1 MKSIC
6 VFCGSS
12 MGTNPA
18 YKDEAE
24 KLGIIM
30 ANKNIRMVYGGGNVG
45 LMGVIADS
53 NLNANGICI
62 GVMPGRLIDL
72 EIAHDNLSELIVVD
86 SMNDR
91 KAKMAE
97 LSDGFIAMPG
107 GFGTLDELSEALT
120 YNQLRLYDK
129 PVGILNI
136 NGYFNHLL
144 DFFDH
149 SVEEKF
155 VRAEHRNNLIISD
168 DAEELIRKMQE
179 YKPVTIDKW
188 IDDIKEEKSLGK

>member
-12 MGTNPA
+12 MGNHPA
-18 YKDEAE
+18 FKDEAE
-24 KLGIIM
+24 KLGILM
-30 ANKNIRMVYGGGNVG
+30 ANKNITLVYGGADVG
-45 LMGVIADS
+45 LMSVIANS
-53 NLNANGICI
+53 NLQASGKCI

-72 EIAHDNLSELIVVD
+72 EIAHDNLTELIVVD
-86 SMNDR
+86 SMHER
-91 KAKMAE
+91 KGKMAE

-136 NGYFNHLL
+136 NGYFDLLL
-144 DFFDH
+144 DFLDQ
-149 SVEEKF
+149 SVEGKF
-155 VRAEHRNNLIISD
+155 VRQEHRNNIIISD
-168 DAEELIRKMQE
+168 DAEELLRKMME
-179 YKPVTIDKW
+179 YQPVSIGKW
-188 IDDIKEEKSLGK
+188 IDEIKEERQ

>member
-12 MGTNPA
+12 MGNNPA

-24 KLGIIM
+24 KLGILL
-30 ANKNIRMVYGGGNVG
+30 ANKNITLVYGGGNVG
-45 LMGVIADS
+45 LMGVMADS
-53 NLNANGICI
+53 NIQATGKCV

-72 EIAHDNLSELIVVD
+72 EIAHDNLTELIVVD
-86 SMNDR
+86 SMHER
-91 KAKMAE
+91 KGRMAD

-136 NGYFNHLL
+136 NGYYDLLL
-144 DFFDH
+144 DFFDRN
-149 SVEEKF
+149 VEEKF
-155 VRAEHRNNLIISD
+155 VRPEHRNNIILSD
-168 DAEELIRKMQE
+168 DVEELLRKMME
-179 YKPVTIDKW
+179 YKPVSIGKW
-188 IDDIKEEKSLGK
+188 IDEIKEERQ

>member
-1 MKSIC
+1 
-6 VFCGSS
+6 
-12 MGTNPA
+12 MGNNPA

-24 KLGIIM
+24 KMGIIL
-30 ANKNIRMVYGGGNVG
+30 ADKNIKLVYGGGNVG
-45 LMGVIADS
+45 LMGILADS
-53 NLNANGICI
+53 NLRANGTCI

-72 EIAHDNLSELIVVD
+72 EIAHDQLSELIVVD
-86 SMNDR
+86 SMNER

-129 PVGILNI
+129 PVGLLNI
-136 NGYFNHLL
+136 NGYFDHLL
-144 DFFDH
+144 DFFDF

-168 DAEELIRKMQE
+168 DTEELIRKMMD
-179 YKPVTIDKW
+179 YIPVNIGKW
-188 IDDIKEEKSLGK
+188 IDDIREESSLES

>member
-1 MKSIC
+1 MNSIC

-12 MGTNPA
+12 MGNQPS

-24 KLGIIM
+24 KLGILM
-30 ANKNIRMVYGGGNVG
+30 ANKNISLVYGGADVG

-53 NLNANGICI
+53 NLKAKGKCI

-72 EIAHDNLSELIVVD
+72 EIAHDNLTELIIVD
-86 SMNDR
+86 GMHER
-91 KAKMAE
+91 KGKMAD

-107 GFGTLDELSEALT
+107 GFGTLDELSEVLT

-136 NGYFNHLL
+136 NGYFDLLL
-144 DFFDH
+144 DFLDQ
-149 SVEEKF
+149 SVESKF
-155 VRAEHRNNLIISD
+155 VRQEHRNNIIISD
-168 DAEELIRKMQE
+168 DVEELLRKMME
-179 YKPVTIDKW
+179 YEPVSIGKW
-188 IDDIKEEKSLGK
+188 IEEIKEERQ